1 MLVLEHNKES
11 RGAFRTNT
19 VKHRWSFFAK
29 SSILEVRLVS
39 QYFFGD
45 LRISTCESE
54 QRKNRFLLPYL
65 IYFSLVLHCIYKPV
79 ICFDLLNAKQSK

>member
-1 MLVLEHNKES
+1 M
-11 RGAFRTNT
+11 
-19 VKHRWSFFAK
+19 HRWSFFAK

-39 QYFFGD
+39 EYVPGD

-54 QRKNRFLLPYL
+54 QTKNRFLLPYL

-79 ICFDLLNAKQSK
+79 ICFALLNAKQNKRLFSL